1 MGYRAVVRCLDFPW
15 PAKFELYHFLFFSFR
30 NVIVTEYEGPQNH
43 VVLKATIFN
52 LGESGSSEGASLYIR
67 HDDHGDDGDE
77 VSISSTF
84 YEQPLSV
91 QIPKAQINTIK
102 LSVFLGFQDLRVQK
116 LQVEC

>member
-1 MGYRAVVRCLDFPW
+1 MGCRAVVKFLDFPW

-67 HDDHGDDGDE
+67 HDNHGDE

-102 LSVFLGFQDLRVQK
+102 L
-116 LQVEC
+116 